1 MFFSLPMFSGGM
13 SDEIVPACDAVPMEL
28 PGWLQ
33 LNQLPKRSGKSGQG
47 ETNVQG
53 ALFSTSE
60 LNQAFVKEVSIRI
73 SEADI

>member
-28 PGWLQ
+28 SGWLQ
-33 LNQLPKRSGKSGQG
+33 LNLPKGSGKSGQS

-53 ALFSTSE
+53 AVLNTSE
-60 LNQAFVKEVSIRI
+60 LNQAFGKKVCIV
-73 SEADI
+73 